1 MKLYYREI
9 GTGKP
14 LIVLHGLLGSGENW
28 QTIMKGLENQCR
40 IFLLD
45 QRNHGNSPS
54 ADSMS
59 YSAMADDV
67 FQFVEEKGLESVI
80 LLGHSMGGKTAME
93 FALRYPEKTAGLI
106 VVDIAP
112 REYSPTLRKVLE
124 RLHDIDVG
132 SLAKRSEA
140 EEKLK
145 PVVPERRVRLF
156 LLKNLK
162 RNASGG
168 FFWKVNLDV
177 LTKEYREVWKGLQKE
192 NRTYQGPVLFIRG
205 EKSSYIQDDD
215 EKLIK
220 GFFPRAVTRTIPDAG
235 HWLHAE
241 ETEMFLSVIT
251 QFLK

>member
-28 QTIMKGLENQCR
+28 KTIMKGLEKQYR

-45 QRNHGNSPS
+45 QRNHGNSPF

-67 FQFVEEKGLESVI
+67 LEFVEEKGLESVI

-93 FALRYPEKTAGLI
+93 FALRYPEKAAGLI

-112 REYSPTLRKVLE
+112 RAYSPTLRKVLE
-124 RLHDIDVG
+124 RLHEIDVAAL
-132 SLAKRSEA
+132 SKRSEA

-162 RNASGG
+162 RNSSGG
-168 FFWKVNLDV
+168 FYWKVNLDV

-192 NRTYQGPVLFIRG
+192 NRTYHGPVLFIRG

-215 EKLIK
+215 APLIK
-220 GFFPRAVTRTIPDAG
+220 SFFPRAVTRTIPDAG

-241 ETEMFLSVIT
+241 ATEMFLTEIT
-251 QFLK
+251 QFLQ